1 MKPKKIGSMMRIVEI
16 AWLAVA
22 AMSLVEV
29 FMRWENDRDKALMFG
44 GFFLLAAF
52 MYFFRKKQRF
62 KYIRRNQDQD

>member
-29 FMRWENDRDKALMFG
+29 FIRWEEDRDNAFMFG
-44 GFFLLAAF
+44 GFFLLAGF
-52 MYFFRKKQRF
+52 MYFFITF
-62 KYIRRNQDQD
+62 SLFCIGC